1 MWELASSSRWDI
13 CDLHS
18 SDRSHPPPSSHLL
31 YSAFRLCYE
40 NLTSRGSSQKQTPP
54 PPSLHW
60 SQATRE
66 EFLHNLSKLRSGET
80 EDWEESPLP
89 VISSICLAG
98 HDGCIMNETSGPNG
112 LKSLITFTSDL
123 SLKLVLKLLAPVKHN
138 KLFYWIIPR
147 LHWELEHAT
156 IKINYSMDNYK
167 LHQQAQVADD
177 VRERKHED

>member
-1 MWELASSSRWDI
+1 
-13 CDLHS
+13 
-18 SDRSHPPPSSHLL
+18 
-31 YSAFRLCYE
+31 
-40 NLTSRGSSQKQTPP
+40 
-54 PPSLHW
+54 
-60 SQATRE
+60 
-66 EFLHNLSKLRSGET
+66 
-80 EDWEESPLP
+80 
-89 VISSICLAG
+89 
-98 HDGCIMNETSGPNG
+98 MNETSGPNG